1 MKEGQPSVI
10 YLKDYQVPDFLIEE
24 TVLSFDIN
32 EGETQVTSELRM
44 VRNPAAA
51 PSESGAEASAD
62 LDKLAARDNHPVSP
76 FTHQVAQYDDQGC
89 GTVIDRGCSLRLAQ
103 VGQAFLE
110 EAGTL
115 AALTGI
121 EVELKVVVTGGNCG
135 EFFRC
140 PLRKR

>member
-51 PSESGAEASAD
+51 
-62 LDKLAARDNHPVSP
+62 
-76 FTHQVAQYDDQGC
+76 
-89 GTVIDRGCSLRLAQ
+89 IRLNKS
-103 VGQAFLE
+103 VR
-110 EAGTL
+110 TSMRI
-115 AALTGI
+115 T
-121 EVELKVVVTGGNCG
+121 
-135 EFFRC
+135 
-140 PLRKR
+140 